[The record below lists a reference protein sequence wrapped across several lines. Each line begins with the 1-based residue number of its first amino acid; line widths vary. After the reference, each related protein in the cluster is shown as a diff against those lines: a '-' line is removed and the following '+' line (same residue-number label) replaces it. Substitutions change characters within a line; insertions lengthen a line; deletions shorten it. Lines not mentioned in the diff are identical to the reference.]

1 MESGSFA
8 GRALEHVSRPWAEST
23 TMTTFGVQNL
33 ASSMVIR
40 TRLVELSTLE
50 AVAYRQKLRGGQSGV
65 VILRHDC
72 AQPGLALLNHQS
84 GEPDLAANVPADL
97 YPIEAFREALELT
110 SGLPYSSRGPV
121 RSPAAVAGAGS
132 TGDSPQ
138 QSAIL
143 ASEDTPEAELA
154 TVNGADYQAIVKAYT
169 NNKGE
174 LSYELLN
181 KALIQ
186 AARSN
191 PYVAD
196 LAARKASEQEI
207 SDHVVKANFE
217 SVTGNRAI
225 SLAEVHAILELLD
238 AVSPRSVLA
247 ELRGEIRSMLAEAG
261 R

>member
-1 MESGSFA
+1 
-8 GRALEHVSRPWAEST
+8 
-23 TMTTFGVQNL
+23 
-33 ASSMVIR
+33 MVIR
-40 TRLVELSTLE
+40 TRLVELSVLE

-84 GEPDLAANVPADL
+84 GEPDPAANVPADL

-121 RSPAAVAGAGS
+121 RSPAAVAVADAGS
-132 TGDSPQ
+132 TGVAA
-138 QSAIL
+138 QSTIL
-143 ASEDTPEAELA
+143 EAEEAPEAEVA
-154 TVNGADYQAIVKAYT
+154 TVMGADYQAIVKAYT
-169 NNKGE
+169 NKKGE
-174 LSYELLN
+174 ISYDLLN

-196 LAARKASEQEI
+196 LVARKTGEQEI
-207 SDHVVKANFE
+207 VDHVVKANFE
-217 SVTGNRAI
+217 AVTGNRAI
-225 SLAEVHAILELLD
+225 SLAEVHAILEMLD

-247 ELRGEIRSMLAEAG
+247 ELCSEIRRMLADAG
-261 R
+261 RQG

>member
-1 MESGSFA
+1 
-8 GRALEHVSRPWAEST
+8 
-23 TMTTFGVQNL
+23 
-33 ASSMVIR
+33 MVIR

-84 GEPDLAANVPADL
+84 GEPDPAANVPGDL

-121 RSPAAVAGAGS
+121 RSPAAVPGS
-132 TGDSPQ
+132 G
-138 QSAIL
+138 SAQ
-143 ASEDTPEAELA
+143 ASSAAAISEAEQAPPEAELA
-154 TVNGADYQAIVKAYT
+154 TVKSADYQAIVKAYT
-169 NNKGE
+169 NKKGE
-174 LSYELLN
+174 LSYDLLN

-196 LAARKASEQEI
+196 LAARKAAEQEI

-217 SVTGNRAI
+217 AVTGNRAI

-247 ELRGEIRSMLAEAG
+247 ELRAEIRRMLAEASA
-261 R
+261 

>member
-1 MESGSFA
+1 
-8 GRALEHVSRPWAEST
+8 
-23 TMTTFGVQNL
+23 
-33 ASSMVIR
+33 MVIR

-65 VILRHDC
+65 IILRHDC

-84 GEPDLAANVPADL
+84 GEPNLAANVPADL
-97 YPIEAFREALELT
+97 YPIEAFREALDLT
-110 SGLPYSSRGPV
+110 SGLPYSSRGSV

-132 TGDSPQ
+132 T
-138 QSAIL
+138 
-143 ASEDTPEAELA
+143 ASEAPSAMPEAEEAPEAELA
-154 TVNGADYQAIVKAYT
+154 TVKGADYQAIVKAYT
-169 NNKGE
+169 NKKGE
-174 LSYELLN
+174 LSYNQLN

-196 LAARKASEQEI
+196 LAARKVTEQEI

-217 SVTGNRAI
+217 AVTGNRAI
-225 SLAEVHAILELLD
+225 SLSEVHAILELLD

-247 ELRGEIRSMLAEAG
+247 ELRFEIRRMLSQAG
-261 R
+261 AQTP